1 MDAIAK
7 PIAATAVVTLELLRL
22 PRAEVSSD
30 AATQAPRA
38 SFHMLL
44 YDLFICCSTL
54 GEWVDGS
61 GSTKNAMRPAPG
73 SIAEGHAL
81 RDLDYKN
88 AGMYGLV
95 YISVHMLQ

>member
-38 SFHMLL
+38 SFQILL
-44 YDLFICCSTL
+44 
-54 GEWVDGS
+54 
-61 GSTKNAMRPAPG
+61 
-73 SIAEGHAL
+73 
-81 RDLDYKN
+81 
-88 AGMYGLV
+88 
-95 YISVHMLQ
+95 